1 MHKSLA
7 VRRPHNAGRD
17 LFDKADDIAAS
28 IPFLMTIERKRST
41 INLLL
46 EVWVSAL
53 QVSRAATADGG

>member
-7 VRRPHNAGRD
+7 VRRPHNAGRA

-53 QVSRAATADGG
+53 QVSRAATADGN